1 MNCYANLS
9 VIIFNFGA
17 NIIVA
22 LILSYK
28 NVWMISLF
36 WTIKYIIMKSFGLN
50 GVLTQKVLYKFIE
63 ILSGVSKLEL
73 WN

>member
-1 MNCYANLS
+1 MNYYANLS
-9 VIIFNFGA
+9 VIIFNFEA

-28 NVWMISLF
+28 NVWISPF
-36 WTIKYIIMKSFGLN
+36 WTIKHIIMKSFGFN

-63 ILSGVSKLEL
+63 ILSGVSKLK
-73 WN
+73 